1 MCRCWPHPPA
11 CCMGRRNMESVSIAQ
26 SPFAVVTFI
35 AAPALLTNAS
45 SVLAMSTI
53 NRMLRTRDRMHDLFA
68 ESKAAKIEA
77 RDRKRFLEQ
86 VERVERQAI
95 ILLRGLRSIYVALAA
110 FAGATLVTLLGASLV
125 PYQGELWWRIVAALG
140 LVLGFCGVAGL
151 IFGCANLFHA
161 TQLSLVNIREE
172 AALIRQGQGE

>member
-53 NRMLRTRDRMHDLFA
+53 NRMLRTRDRMRDLFTQSEA
-68 ESKAAKIEA
+68 GKQMDPEAKAA
-77 RDRKRFLEQ
+77 FVEQ
-86 VERVERQAI
+86 VNRVENQAI
-95 ILLRGLRSIYVALAA
+95 LLLRGLKAIYVALGA
-110 FAGATLVTLLGASLV
+110 F
-125 PYQGELWWRIVAALG
+125 
-140 LVLGFCGVAGL
+140 
-151 IFGCANLFHA
+151 
-161 TQLSLVNIREE
+161 
-172 AALIRQGQGE
+172 

>member
-53 NRMLRTRDRMHDLFA
+53 NRMLRTRDRMRELYLQSEGGKQLEPEASRLF
-68 ESKAAKIEA
+68 I
-77 RDRKRFLEQ
+77 DQ
-86 VERVERQAI
+86 VNRVERQGVL
-95 ILLRGLRSIYVALAA
+95 LLRGLRAIY
-110 FAGATLVTLLGASLV
+110 
-125 PYQGELWWRIVAALG
+125 
-140 LVLGFCGVAGL
+140 
-151 IFGCANLFHA
+151 
-161 TQLSLVNIREE
+161 
-172 AALIRQGQGE
+172 